1 MKKKVIV
8 ICAVLCVLGLGA
20 GAVYAAVNSKANDMF
35 LAGQLF
41 QSKREAQDPNRGEQA
56 AATYHEHIITVETVE
71 YQKEMNL
78 LRSAEAAASY
88 QTDRDVIDRIVES
101 IILTEEAERLG
112 LSATEEEID
121 EMVED
126 AREAYALPD
135 GKELLD
141 AYCEGAGITIEDY
154 YDLLREQAPGVI
166 ARQKLKNEIG
176 KQYCQEHQLEYN
188 HGNPPEGMLEAE
200 EDYIN
205 RLLEEHKDEIEY
217 FI

>member
-8 ICAVLCVLGLGA
+8 ICAVLCVLALGA
-20 GAVYAAVNSKANDMF
+20 GAVYAMANAQADNMF
-35 LAGQLF
+35 RAGQLL
-41 QSKREAQDPNRGEQA
+41 QSRQEGQDPNRGGQV
-56 AATYHEHIITVETVE
+56 AATYREHVITVETVA
-71 YQKEMNL
+71 YQKGMNL
-78 LRSAEAAASY
+78 LRSAEAAAGY

-101 IILTEEAERLG
+101 IILREEAERLG
-112 LSATEEEID
+112 LSATEEEIE

-126 AREAYALPD
+126 ARKAYALPD

-166 ARQKLKNEIG
+166 AQQKLKNEIG

-188 HGNPPEGMLEAE
+188 HGNAPEGMLEAE

>member
-1 MKKKVIV
+1 MKKKAIV
-8 ICAVLCVLGLGA
+8 ICAVLCVLGVGA
-20 GAVYAAVNSKANDMF
+20 GAVYAMANSKADNMF

-41 QSKREAQDPNRGEQA
+41 QSKREAQDPNRGEQV

-154 YDLLREQAPGVI
+154 YDLLREQAPDVI

-200 EDYIN
+200 EAYIN